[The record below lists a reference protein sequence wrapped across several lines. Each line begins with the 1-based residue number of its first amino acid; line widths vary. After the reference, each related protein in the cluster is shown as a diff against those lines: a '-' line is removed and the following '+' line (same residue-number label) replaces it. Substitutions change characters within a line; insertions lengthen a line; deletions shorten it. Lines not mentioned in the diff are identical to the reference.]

1 MEFDKLSIGSP
12 MAQGHL
18 EDDLL
23 NADELLKEDAPA
35 EVQRPKP
42 DGRQAETAEMLSPIS
57 EGEYCC
63 DYISADI
70 YQHRGVLLQF
80 INQNCADAATIIG
93 GVRLPISDI
102 RLIPAYLARNRQ
114 LVKQHAVRQLQR
126 HLVETQSAAGA
137 TDLLCLDDYG
147 MTYSLASVSKQAR
160 ALNPLGKQEG
170 PLLYCMFPRLNAP
183 ITLYF
188 NQDGSAEKAHVVNVY
203 IHLYDVNRR
212 RRAIIER
219 AAKAEE
225 TRAQAMAAPPL
236 PPPTAV
242 KRKGQ
247 VLNQQPAQQAQ
258 PASRQNG
265 SANHRAAQTSWQPPL
280 PQPVA
285 QPPPPPVARPPPPPV
300 VEHYPAMPT
309 NQHPI
314 NWPMS
319 PRLPDFPGV

>member
-1 MEFDKLSIGSP
+1 
-12 MAQGHL
+12 
-18 EDDLL
+18 
-23 NADELLKEDAPA
+23 
-35 EVQRPKP
+35 
-42 DGRQAETAEMLSPIS
+42 
-57 EGEYCC
+57 
-63 DYISADI
+63 
-70 YQHRGVLLQF
+70 
-80 INQNCADAATIIG
+80 
-93 GVRLPISDI
+93 
-102 RLIPAYLARNRQ
+102 
-114 LVKQHAVRQLQR
+114 
-126 HLVETQSAAGA
+126 
-137 TDLLCLDDYG
+137 
-147 MTYSLASVSKQAR
+147 
-160 ALNPLGKQEG
+160 
-170 PLLYCMFPRLNAP
+170 MFPRLNAP

-188 NQDGSAEKAHVVNVY
+188 NQDGSAEKAHVINVY

-225 TRAQAMAAPPL
+225 TRVQAMAAPPL

-247 VLNQQPAQQAQ
+247 VLNQQPTQQAQ

-265 SANHRAAQTSWQPPL
+265 SANHRSAQTSWQPPL

-285 QPPPPPVARPPPPPV
+285 QPPPPPVARPPPPPL

-319 PRLPDFPGV
+319 PRLPDFPGVWSDKSEKRSNGWLFCCYTKNKWRWSARYDLPRNSLKNNKITVRKVRGNGPNMPMYSSFKNNFV